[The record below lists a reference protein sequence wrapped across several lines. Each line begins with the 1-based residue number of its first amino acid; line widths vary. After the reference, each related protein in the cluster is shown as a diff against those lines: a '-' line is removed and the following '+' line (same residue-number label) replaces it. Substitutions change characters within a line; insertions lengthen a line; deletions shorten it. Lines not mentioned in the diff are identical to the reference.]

1 MLLRSKNSEDVC
13 KEYLEELKRKRRKL
27 STRANYHFKIYKY
40 ILPNIPSKI
49 KKVQYEQCEELIYT
63 LQEETLSNKT
73 INDIIILLNSILKF
87 ALQKKYIKK
96 NIKIAKLEYSPNT
109 DIVIFTDEEQTKLV
123 NYILSHLNYFN
134 FSILLALSTGVRI
147 GELSALTID
156 NLKDDY
162 ININHTLQRV
172 KNIDCKNKAE
182 QKTKT
187 IISLASPKGK
197 KTRKIPLLDICV
209 NMRNKLLYPNCSFI
223 VTGKKHYYEPRQI
236 QRKYQALLKKCNIE
250 YKRFHILRHTFA
262 MNCVRNNIPL
272 KVLAEWLGHADEATT
287 EIYYIHFDFLCK
299 KKMLNKTAPSFLI
312 LSELI
317 GD

>member
-40 ILPNIPSKI
+40 ILPNIPPKI

-96 NIKIAKLEYSPNT
+96 NIKIAKLEYSLNT

-123 NYILSHLNYFN
+123 SYILSHFNYFN
-134 FSILLALSTGVRI
+134 FTILLALCTGIRV

-162 ININHTLQRV
+162 IEVNRTLQRV
-172 KNIDCKNKAE
+172 KNIDCKDKIKS
-182 QKTKT
+182 KTT
-187 IISLASPKGK
+187 LSFSLPKGN
-197 KTRKIPLLDICV
+197 KTRKIPLLDIIID
-209 NMRNKLLYPNCSFI
+209 MERKLIYHSNSFI
-223 VTGKKHYYEPRQI
+223 VTGKNHYYEPRQI

-299 KKMLNKTAPSFLI
+299 KKMLNKTAPSFLV